1 MSKLVVSSSGLEILP
16 LPVEGN
22 ERLSGDEWLLSNG
35 IELLFVAIDV
45 GWEITWEFAEN
56 DPLGLLLLLFNGLR
70 WIVTLD
76 DLEEIIK
83 KIK

>member
-1 MSKLVVSSSGLEILP
+1 MSKLDVSSSGLEILP

-35 IELLFVAIDV
+35 IELLFVVIDV

-56 DPLGLLLLLFNGLR
+56 DPLGLLFNGLR

-83 KIK
+83 KIL